1 MALLLV
7 SAWRVAA
14 SLETTTALD
23 VTGGMGRY
31 WSAQIKKLEAKK
43 IELKLF
49 NTMVCMYNMKQ
60 AESRKPKKCR
70 IHSA

>member
-43 IELKLF
+43 
-49 NTMVCMYNMKQ
+49 
-60 AESRKPKKCR
+60 ES
-70 IHSA
+70 